1 MRTIPIPYAV
11 GSNIAWNTSKPCAF
25 VWVPE
30 LDQVFIMSSKPS
42 CRKIVKCVVKKCSKE
57 IMWQLYSSKESNFW
71 MKVAWTFY
79 SMQCWCLVFSC
90 FRTKPILK
98 HQNFSEDGN
107 SGRGTGE
114 RLLFLW
120 LYVVIGVLLCTC
132 AKATVYFW
140 IYTNSA
146 IMKNNSIKVCFL
158 CSYLLQ

>member
-1 MRTIPIPYAV
+1 MRSIQIPYAV
-11 GSNIAWNTSKPCAF
+11 GSNMAWNTSKPCAF
-25 VWVPE
+25 LWVPE
-30 LDQVFIMSSKPS
+30 LDQFFIMSCKPS
-42 CRKIVKCVVKKCSKE
+42 CRKIVKCSKE
-57 IMWQLYSSKESNFW
+57 IMWQLYSSKERNFW
-71 MKVAWTFY
+71 TKVAWTFY
-79 SMQCWCLVFSC
+79 SMQCWCLVFSY

-107 SGRGTGE
+107 SGQGAGE

-120 LYVVIGVLLCTC
+120 LHVVTGVLLCTC
-132 AKATVYFW
+132 AIATVYSW

>member
-11 GSNIAWNTSKPCAF
+11 GSNMAWNTSKPCAF
-25 VWVPE
+25 LWVPE
-30 LDQVFIMSSKPS
+30 LDQFFIMSCKPS
-42 CRKIVKCVVKKCSKE
+42 CRKIVKCSKE
-57 IMWQLYSSKESNFW
+57 TMRQLYSSKERNFW

-79 SMQCWCLVFSC
+79 SMQCWWGFFLLFQKK
-90 FRTKPILK
+90 TILK

-107 SGRGTGE
+107 SGRGAGE

-132 AKATVYFW
+132 AKATVYSR

-146 IMKNNSIKVCFL
+146 IMKNNSIKFCFL